1 MSISSAL
8 ANALSGLTASSRAA
22 QLVSSNVAN
31 AMTEGYGRRELELSA
46 RATTGTG
53 DGVQIDGIRRSVDAI
68 LLRDRR
74 LADSGLAGAD
84 VLVGFFQRALDT
96 VGRPGETGSL
106 TDILSSFD
114 SALQLAA
121 SRPDNVTR
129 LDTAV
134 DAARTLAERLNS
146 ASDAVQQQRV
156 DADATIASQVREVN
170 ANLQRV
176 AELNDA
182 ILRARGSGQDYP
194 ALLDQRQVVVDAI
207 SKVLPVSII
216 ARDNDTIALYTPGG
230 ARLVDLTAAEFGF
243 QQTEPITPDM
253 TLASGALSGLTIDGR
268 PVQTAGASSPIRG
281 GSLAALFDLRDA
293 RATEVQAGLDGFAA
307 ELLSRFEGNTD
318 DPTRAPGD
326 TGLFTDGGAVYD
338 AADLVGLA
346 GRIEINAAVDPGAG
360 GETWRLRDG
369 LAATAPGDAGN
380 ADLLSGLSASLSNVQ
395 SPADPGF
402 GTAGRTV
409 ATLAADLLSSVSR
422 ESLAADSERA
432 FQAARQETL
441 LDREL
446 SGGVDTDQEMQKL
459 LLIEQAYAANAQV
472 VRTASRLI
480 DQLLEL

>member
-46 RATTGTG
+46 RTTTGAG

-74 LADSGLAGAD
+74 LADAGLANAD
-84 VLVGFFQRALDT
+84 VFVGFFQRALET
-96 VGRPGETGSL
+96 IGRPGEAGSL
-106 TDILSSFD
+106 TDVLTTFENALS
-114 SALQLAA
+114 LAA
-121 SRPDNVTR
+121 SRPDNVAR

-134 DAARTLAERLNS
+134 GAARDLAGKLND
-146 ASDAVQQQRV
+146 ASKSVQQQRE
-156 DADATIASQVREVN
+156 DADAAIATQVRTVN

-176 AELNDA
+176 ADLNDA

-194 ALLDQRQVVVDAI
+194 ALLDQRQVIVDEI
-207 SKVLPVSII
+207 SRVLPVSII

-230 ARLVDLTAAEFGF
+230 ARLVDLTAAELGF
-243 QQTEPITPDM
+243 DQTQPITPDM
-253 TLASGALSGLTIDGR
+253 SLASGALSGLTIDGR
-268 PVQTAGASSPIRG
+268 LVNTAGASSPIAG

-293 RATEVQAGLDGFAA
+293 RAPEVQARLDGFAA
-307 ELLSRFEGNTD
+307 ELLTRFEANTD

-326 TGLFTDGGAVYD
+326 PGLFTDGGGVYD
-338 AADLVGLA
+338 AADLIGLA
-346 GRIEINAAVDPGAG
+346 GRLSVNTALDPDAG
-360 GETWRLRDG
+360 GESWRLRDG
-369 LAATAPGDAGN
+369 LGAALPGDVGDAT
-380 ADLLSGLSASLSNVQ
+380 LISSLSATLSAVQ
-395 SPADPGF
+395 APADPVF
-402 GTAGRTV
+402 GGAGRTV
-409 ATLAADLLSSVSR
+409 SILAADLLSSVSR
-422 ESLAADSERA
+422 ESLAADGERS

-441 LDREL
+441 LNREL

-459 LLIEQAYAANAQV
+459 LMIEQAYAANAQV